1 MPILSEGLWE
11 MNSIAMSFEAL
22 IRSGVRSL
30 ASILVETSIASTM
43 SIPSVSILSISVEDL
58 GRAMAI
64 TIMTRAKVLSRN
76 GRCLST
82 AMNDVPETIQGTEED
97 TLR

>member
-1 MPILSEGLWE
+1 
-11 MNSIAMSFEAL
+11 
-22 IRSGVRSL
+22 
-30 ASILVETSIASTM
+30 M